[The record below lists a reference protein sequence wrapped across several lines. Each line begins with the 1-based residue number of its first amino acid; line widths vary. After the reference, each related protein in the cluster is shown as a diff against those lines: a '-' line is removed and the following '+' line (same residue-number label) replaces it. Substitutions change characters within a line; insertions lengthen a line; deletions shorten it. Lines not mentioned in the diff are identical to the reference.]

1 MKYIP
6 IATNFDTQRRSTS
19 LILNTIFENRGSSPE
34 IEILGR
40 FGLKIAMCSNF
51 YEIWLLAQ
59 IEHASYEYNTR
70 HSLKSLH
77 DY

>member
-1 MKYIP
+1 MKYIHC
-6 IATNFDTQRRSTS
+6 AMKFGTQTS
-19 LILNTIFENRGSSPE
+19 SSSIILNIFENYGSWPT
-34 IEILGR
+34 IKNLGR

-70 HSLKSLH
+70 HSLESLH